1 MTMHTLR
8 RTARVNSRRAPYLV
22 DGIER
27 FVRCAV
33 GEIVV
38 AAACHLACV
47 VEKIYTC
54 PGQLSALAFLI
65 EA

>member
-1 MTMHTLR
+1 
-8 RTARVNSRRAPYLV
+8 V